1 MSNDVMLRHLLDLCR
16 RNERTGLWQYS
27 AFLSPAE
34 QDDLLRSP
42 EASGYSFLL
51 TGGYEGAER
60 RILAAG
66 SEAESGPPEVPLS
79 VIAVRP
85 KSDKY
90 AEDLTHRDFLG
101 SALGLGLER
110 SLIGDILIRGKSAWI
125 ICLSAAADL
134 LVSSLTQVRRTAV
147 RAVLTAADI
156 PELNRQLP
164 ASRRRGVARVRHIA
178 ALPRH
183 GADIALLLKFP
194 IGPLDRVGVDS
205 QLRGQLSHGGQ
216 ALLRPEHLREDQFPE
231 PVLHLLIDRSG
242 IAIVDLDQ
250 ENHLS

>member
-101 SALGLGLER
+101 ALMALVMPGAGFDGY
-110 SLIGDILIRGKSAWI
+110 SLL
-125 ICLSAAADL
+125 
-134 LVSSLTQVRRTAV
+134 
-147 RAVLTAADI
+147 
-156 PELNRQLP
+156 
-164 ASRRRGVARVRHIA
+164 
-178 ALPRH
+178 LPRMLGYFGTH
-183 GADIALLLKFP
+183 FMVVIMA
-194 IGPLDRVGVDS
+194 
-205 QLRGQLSHGGQ
+205 
-216 ALLRPEHLREDQFPE
+216 
-231 PVLHLLIDRSG
+231 
-242 IAIVDLDQ
+242 IAIVSFGLYRPKFKDLLKTCGVITLITFCVFLIDLLLIYTGLYPNANYFYAMRPIGNPLL
-250 ENHLS
+250 ELFHGWIPLPFLYLIPCLLILVPYMALVTTGFWLVDKKNERSKSHE